1 MSLESIQPG
10 GAGHMSCIRV
20 RFLHATVRQ
29 RILSLAK
36 TRPEYYDVSSVGIP
50 INDLDSIGTISTF
63 SAQLIWLA
71 LPAQGVFMKTVE
83 IEDYIAMWRLV
94 AYYMG
99 TPTDPFATPQLAKAY
114 MDSILKM
121 EISPSE
127 SSKVL
132 ANNIINSLA
141 DQPPIYG
148 SASYL
153 RAVARWLNGPYLSDA
168 LDIPKP
174 PFPFRALVIIQCLV
188 FSFSSYFQREIPYLD
203 KRRIGY
209 MRKAFYRLFIT
220 GEHGLNGKLTKF
232 EMQYRPEYNST
243 SKEEGETGS
252 LERTNSIMFWIILGL
267 ISTAV
272 GVGAWFCF

>member
-10 GAGHMSCIRV
+10 SAGHMSCIRV
-20 RFLHATVRQ
+20 RLLHATVRQ
-29 RILSLAK
+29 RILSLTK
-36 TRPEYYDVSSVGIP
+36 TRPEYYDTASIGIP

-71 LPAQGVFMKTVE
+71 LPAQGISMKTAKT
-83 IEDYIAMWRLV
+83 EDYIAIWRLV

-121 EISPSE
+121 EIDPSE

-132 ANNIINSLA
+132 ANNIISSLA
-141 DQPPIYG
+141 NQPPLYG
-148 SASYL
+148 SPSYL

-174 PFPFRALVIIQCLV
+174 PFLFRALV
-188 FSFSSYFQREIPYLD
+188 
-203 KRRIGY
+203 
-209 MRKAFYRLFIT
+209 
-220 GEHGLNGKLTKF
+220 
-232 EMQYRPEYNST
+232 
-243 SKEEGETGS
+243 
-252 LERTNSIMFWIILGL
+252 L
-267 ISTAV
+267 I
-272 GVGAWFCF
+272 